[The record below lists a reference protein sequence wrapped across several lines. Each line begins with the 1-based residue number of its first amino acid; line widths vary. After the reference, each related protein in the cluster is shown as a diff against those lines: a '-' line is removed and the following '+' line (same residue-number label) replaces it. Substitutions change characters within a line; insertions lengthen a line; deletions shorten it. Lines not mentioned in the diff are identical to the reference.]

1 MEIRTREGRFESR
14 SANPLQPWGSTSPPP
29 PGMGSMA
36 AGVNIDEKTAMQ
48 LAAVWG
54 SVSLIS
60 DSIATLPIQQFRMV
74 KGEAVRMDPAPVIQ
88 RPWEEMDQRDFV
100 TQGTVSMLL
109 RGNLWGRR
117 IGVDERGCPSQI
129 QLVHPDHARIRR
141 LPDGPNKGQLEVRY
155 WSQPVPWEQ
164 VTRKM
169 ALSGPEDIQG
179 YNPIEYL
186 RNMLGLARAQDLFS
200 GAFFSNSARPDGVI
214 QFPEDVDEDEVDAA
228 IDSWLAKHQ
237 GYNRAFLPAI
247 LTGGAEWK
255 PISMSLADVQFLQQM
270 QFSESVIS
278 GRIYRVPPH
287 MLGMVDKDTSW
298 GSGIEQQELG
308 FVRNTLLIWLC
319 RWEDLFTSW
328 LPAGQF
334 AIFDLSQRLRGDTL
348 QRFQAYQ
355 IARVCGFMSNL
366 DVMREE
372 GRQLP
377 TDPELLATLGD
388 YAAPLNSAP
397 VKGGVGGSAV
407 GPGGDKSD

>member
-14 SANPLQPWGSTSPPP
+14 SANPMQPWGSTAPPP
-29 PGMGSMA
+29 PGMGSIA
-36 AGVNIDEKTAMQ
+36 AGVSIDEKTALQ

-60 DSIATLPIQQFRMV
+60 DSLATLPIQQY
-74 KGEAVRMDPAPVIQ
+74 KLSPTGEPTKMASATVIE
-88 RPWEEMDQRDFV
+88 RPWEELDQADFI
-100 TQGTVSMLL
+100 TQGSVSMLL

-141 LPDGPNKGQLEVRY
+141 APDGPKKGQLEVRY
-155 WSQPVPWEQ
+155 WNQPVPWDQ

-214 QFPEDVDEDEVDAA
+214 EFPEDVDDDEVDAA
-228 IDSWLAKHQ
+228 LDGWLAKHQ

-247 LTGGAEWK
+247 LTGGATWK

-308 FVRNTLLIWLC
+308 FVRNTLGIWLR

-328 LPAGQF
+328 LPSGQF

-355 IARVCGFMSNL
+355 IARICGFMNNL
-366 DVMREE
+366 DVMHAE
-372 GRQLP
+372 GMPTP
-377 TDPELLATLGD
+377 TDPDLVAQLSD
-388 YAAPLNSAP
+388 YAAPLNSSP
-397 VKGGVGGSAV
+397 LKVGGPQ
-407 GPGGDKSD
+407 GPGGDKAN

>member
-1 MEIRTREGRFESR
+1 MEIRTRDGRFESR

-29 PGMGSMA
+29 PGMGSGA
-36 AGVNIDEKTAMQ
+36 AGVGVDERSALQ

-60 DSIATLPIQQFRMV
+60 DSIATLPIQQYKLSSTGEPV
-74 KGEAVRMDPAPVIQ
+74 KIAASPIIEQ
-88 RPWEEMDQRDFV
+88 PWAEIDQCDFV
-100 TQGTVSMLL
+100 TQGTVSMML

-117 IGVDERGCPSQI
+117 IGVDERGCPLQV

-141 LPDGPNKGQLEVRY
+141 VPDGAQKGQLEVRY
-155 WSQPVPWEQ
+155 WNQPVPWDQ

-179 YNPIEYL
+179 YNPIEYM
-186 RNMLGLARAQDLFS
+186 RNMFGIARAQDLFA

-214 QFPEDVDEDEVDAA
+214 EFPYDIDDDEIVSALDG
-228 IDSWLAKHQ
+228 WLSKHQ
-237 GYNRAFLPAI
+237 GYNKAFLPAI
-247 LTGGAEWK
+247 LTGGAQWK
-255 PISMSLADVQFLQQM
+255 PISMPLADVQFLQQM
-270 QFSESVIS
+270 QYSESVIA

-287 MLGMVDKDTSW
+287 MLGDTDKATSW

-308 FVRNTLLIWLC
+308 YVRNTLGIWLR

-348 QRFQAYQ
+348 QRYQAYQ
-355 IARVCGFMSNL
+355 IGRVCGFMNNL
-366 DVMREE
+366 DVLRAE
-372 GRQLP
+372 GMP
-377 TDPELLATLGD
+377 IPGDPELVAQLSD
-388 YAAPLNSAP
+388 YAAPLNSSP
-397 VKGGVGGSAV
+397 MKVGGGEA
-407 GPGGDKSD
+407 PGGDEAN